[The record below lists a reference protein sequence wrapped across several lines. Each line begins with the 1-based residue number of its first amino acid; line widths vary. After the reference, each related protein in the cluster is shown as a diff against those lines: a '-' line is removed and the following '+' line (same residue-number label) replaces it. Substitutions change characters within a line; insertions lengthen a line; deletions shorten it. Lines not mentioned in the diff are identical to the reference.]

1 MRLARDETHTLQ
13 LTLSSTMGW
22 SSRGFSRPL
31 GHPVL
36 SRVTSSH
43 HSPQP
48 RPDWA
53 QETRLALLGKPA
65 LSSTPKLSLPLAPHI
80 PESCDS
86 GILKGTAPKVNIVAH
101 ARHFRETRC
110 STGESTQCSEVTKTG
125 RSPTKR
131 GCITG
136 TCMCTAETNTPLQ
149 SNRTISVISRN
160 RNCLKNSKIRKW
172 VKKSVCYIWNLEK
185 WYWWTYLRTGK
196 RLRHREWT
204 CGHSGRRRGWMNR
217 ERSAEAYTLPSG
229 K

>member
-13 LTLSSTMGW
+13 LTLSSTTGW

-31 GHPVL
+31 GDSVL
-36 SRVTSSH
+36 SRVAFSH
-43 HSPQP
+43 DSPQP

-53 QETRLALLGKPA
+53 QETHLALLGKPA
-65 LSSTPKLSLPLAPHI
+65 LSSTPNLSLPLAPTTQNRV
-80 PESCDS
+80 
-86 GILKGTAPKVNIVAH
+86 TAGFWRGQPQSKH
-101 ARHFRETRC
+101 S
-110 STGESTQCSEVTKTG
+110 STCRAFQRNQVQHGESTQCSEVTETG

-131 GCITG
+131 ECIAC

-160 RNCLKNSKIRKW
+160 RNCLENSKIRKW
-172 VKKSVCYIWNLEK
+172 VKKSVCYVWNLEK

-204 CGHSGRRRGWMNR
+204 CGHSGRRRGWMIR
-217 ERSAEAYTLPSG
+217 ERSVEAYTLPFG